1 MSLVKKLQS
10 GGTVDPNAL
19 NIELDNQ
26 ISQFQLRSKDERRVR
41 DALGKFRDYMSTGD
55 KSLTV
60 DPVTK
65 QYTLT
70 GQGSEAFQG
79 SPDEIERNWFSGNLK
94 IKDDQDAMSVA
105 AAIYNKALNNVGKA
119 KTTTAGVATPTEKE
133 KATLGNISD
142 YITDS
147 IYGTADN
154 FEADVK
160 NLTDPEQ
167 RKQKYLGWANQRL
180 DEYIA
185 NGEHHQTA

>member
-41 DALGKFRDYMSTGD
+41 DALGKFRDCMATGD

-79 SPDEIERNWFSGNLK
+79 SPDEIERN
-94 IKDDQDAMSVA
+94 
-105 AAIYNKALNNVGKA
+105 
-119 KTTTAGVATPTEKE
+119 
-133 KATLGNISD
+133 
-142 YITDS
+142 
-147 IYGTADN
+147 
-154 FEADVK
+154 
-160 NLTDPEQ
+160 
-167 RKQKYLGWANQRL
+167 
-180 DEYIA
+180 
-185 NGEHHQTA
+185 